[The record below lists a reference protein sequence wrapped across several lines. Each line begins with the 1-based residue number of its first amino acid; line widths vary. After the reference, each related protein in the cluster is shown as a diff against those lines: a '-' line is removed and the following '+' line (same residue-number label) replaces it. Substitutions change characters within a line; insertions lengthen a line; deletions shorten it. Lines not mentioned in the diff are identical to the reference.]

1 MADFAERLR
10 QLRIQKGN
18 SQQEIADLL
27 NVNKM
32 TISGYERGVR
42 RPAGENARE
51 IYETLADYFN
61 VDTSFLMGLSDVTI
75 RLTNPLNEVQ
85 SATSENFSMTA
96 DELKLLNSYRSFNS
110 TGKAK
115 LMDYVADLE
124 SSPRNYEEL
133 LDSCTDSTVKDDT
146 ESSGGIA

>member
-1 MADFAERLR
+1 
-10 QLRIQKGN
+10 
-18 SQQEIADLL
+18 
-27 NVNKM
+27 
-32 TISGYERGVR
+32 
-42 RPAGENARE
+42 
-51 IYETLADYFN
+51 
-61 VDTSFLMGLSDVTI
+61 MGLSDVTI

>member
-1 MADFAERLR
+1 MADFAERLK

-32 TISGYERGVR
+32 TISGYERGIR

-75 RLTNPLNEVQ
+75 RLTNPLNDDVPAA
-85 SATSENFSMTA
+85 SDSPSLSP
-96 DELKLLNSYRSFNS
+96 DELELLRSYRSFNS

-115 LMDYVADLE
+115 LMDYIADLE
-124 SSPRNYEEL
+124 SSPRNCGEV
-133 LDSCTDSTVKDDT
+133 LDSCTGSTAKGDKK
-146 ESSGGIA
+146 SSGGSA